1 LSSFRAIPRSCCF
14 DYRWLSIAPRAAG
27 NSRIDASEKI
37 QEFGAAET
45 GLSQDGGNGAGRQIT
60 PMYRYDRLTGG
71 IVPVPHKMMR
81 SLAPDDLEAS
91 PLQRRDDTTA

>member
-1 LSSFRAIPRSCCF
+1 
-14 DYRWLSIAPRAAG
+14 
-27 NSRIDASEKI
+27 
-37 QEFGAAET
+37 
-45 GLSQDGGNGAGRQIT
+45 LSQDGGNGAGREIT

-71 IVPVPHKMMR
+71 IVPVSHKMMR